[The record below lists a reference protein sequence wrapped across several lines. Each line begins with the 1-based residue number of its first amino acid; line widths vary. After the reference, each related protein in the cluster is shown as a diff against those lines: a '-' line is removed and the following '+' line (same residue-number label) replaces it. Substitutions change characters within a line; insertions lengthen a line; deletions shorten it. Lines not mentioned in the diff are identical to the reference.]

1 MYMMYYSIPG
11 YILYMCACCAIHHL
25 QGRGGGGGG
34 LLVSRRRLRDSAL
47 LQLKDKNK
55 IYTGKIEC
63 CIVC

>member
-34 LLVSRRRLRDSAL
+34 LARFEEEVKGFS
-47 LQLKDKNK
+47 
-55 IYTGKIEC
+55 IITIER
-63 CIVC
+63 